1 MINSYQNSIIAQLLE
16 AITGQINFTGTPTSN
31 IGDILLSILE
41 QTPYD
46 KEPKSVLAEL
56 FLKLK
61 DKLEG
66 RAFTP
71 YDKEPKS
78 AIAEI
83 LLSILNETEYD
94 KEPNSRIAELLLEL
108 KAELESYVELTA
120 SGAIAN
126 FTTSVVKP
134 LVNLTSYFKATQEA
148 GTPTP
153 QSPKAISGVS
163 AVNVVY
169 CHKNMFD
176 LNYLTA
182 SGITIQNGE
191 ASGTAEAFHTAFN
204 CNAGG
209 VKGLKFENGKQF
221 ALSFKAYT
229 NGANPNGQGI
239 YIGFRYTDNTNDN
252 IVIANNVTAKTAFSV
267 VSNSSK
273 TIQCVQIS
281 YVNVNSNIWYL
292 SDIQIEVSS
301 QATSYEAYN
310 GSTTLINLGGT
321 YYGGYVTQ
329 DKNGKR
335 ELVVTCVKEHISL
348 QGKTYDTANGYD
360 AWLIYLENRS
370 YNAGSST
377 NKLCSVCN
385 NYKYEGSSANV
396 EHYYIAP
403 QAVVIYLAENTFRNG
418 EFDVVYPLE
427 TPFTI
432 ALPDGE
438 PITAFNGVNNVY
450 NDSGDTSVTY
460 LAKIE
465 DNLNATAKFRAEV
478 KALKEKAKEEEKEII
493 KEDPI
498 EEVKEPIKDSGET
511 KKGANKA

>member
-16 AITGQINFTGTPTSN
+16 AITGQVNFTGAPTSN

-108 KAELESYVELTA
+108 KAELESYTELTA

-134 LVNLTSYFKATQEA
+134 LVNLTAYFNATQEA

-153 QSPKAISGVS
+153 QSPKAITGVS
-163 AVNVVY
+163 EVNVI
-169 CHKNMFD
+169 HTGANLFD
-176 LNYLTA
+176 KATIINNYY
-182 SGITIQNGE
+182 IND
-191 ASGTAEAFHTAFN
+191 
-204 CNAGG
+204 
-209 VKGLKFENGKQF
+209 
-221 ALSFKAYT
+221 T
-229 NGANPNGQGI
+229 NGTQRYNVGDKCTDFIEVKPSTTYFIYSEQTTGRWGAWYDENKNYISNITLYGVRTAPANAKYVRLTVVRQGNG
-239 YIGFRYTDNTNDN
+239 
-252 IVIANNVTAKTAFSV
+252 NVDTFSV
-267 VSNSSK
+267 NYPSSD
-273 TIQCVQIS
+273 TE
-281 YVNVNSNIWYL
+281 YH
-292 SDIQIEVSS
+292 
-301 QATSYEAYN
+301 AYN

-321 YYGGYVTQ
+321 YYGGYVSQ
-329 DKNGKR
+329 DKDGKR
-335 ELVVTCVKEHISL
+335 ELVVTHGVKLFSELDFRRSNSSGSWSSYIFFA
-348 QGKTYDTANGYD
+348 QMTDKTIKSPVKCSNYDYVVQTIASMQNETIVSGSSNEYIYVRDDNYTDVPTFKTANANTIVVYD
-360 AWLIYLENRS
+360 
-370 YNAGSST
+370 
-377 NKLCSVCN
+377 
-385 NYKYEGSSANV
+385 
-396 EHYYIAP
+396 
-403 QAVVIYLAENTFRNG
+403 LAEPITI
-418 EFDVVYPLE
+418 PL
-427 TPFTI
+427 T
-432 ALPDGE
+432 DGE
-438 PITAFNGVNNVY
+438 PITAFNGVNNIY

-465 DNLNATAKFRAEV
+465 DNLNATAKFRAEE
-478 KALKEKAKEEEKEII
+478 KAQKEKAKEEEKEII

-498 EEVKEPIKDSGET
+498 EEIKEPIKDSGET
-511 KKGANKA
+511 KKGTNKA

>member
-94 KEPNSRIAELLLEL
+94 KEPNSRVAELLLEL
-108 KAELESYVELTA
+108 KAELESYAELTA

-126 FTTSVVKP
+126 FTTSVIKP
-134 LVNLTSYFKATQEA
+134 LVNLTAYFKATQEA

-153 QSPKAISGVS
+153 QSPKAITGVS
-163 AVNVVY
+163 AVNVVH

-191 ASGTAEAFHTAFN
+191 ASGTAEAFHTSFN
-204 CNAGG
+204 RNAGG

-292 SDIQIEVSS
+292 SDIQLEENS
-301 QATSYEAYN
+301 QATAFEAFN
-310 GSTTLINLGGT
+310 GSTTLITLGGT
-321 YYGGYVTQ
+321 YYGGYITQ
-329 DKNGKR
+329 DKDGKR
-335 ELVVTCVKEHISL
+335 ELTVTHELIDLGSRTWAVHQNGFYYNSFGDLIKRYEPSVVADLLAQKYQVK
-348 QGKTYDTANGYD
+348 TAQYVYGHGSEVG
-360 AWLIYLENRS
+360 LIGLNSNLMYV
-370 YNAGSST
+370 T
-377 NKLCSVCN
+377 D
-385 NYKYEGSSANV
+385 SAT
-396 EHYYIAP
+396 P
-403 QAVVIYLAENTFRNG
+403 SGLL
-418 EFDVVYPLE
+418 VYPINE
-427 TPFTI
+427 PITV

-438 PITAFNGVNNVY
+438 PITAFNGVNNIY
-450 NDSGDTSVTY
+450 NNSSDTSVTY

-465 DNLNATAKFRAEV
+465 DNLNATDKFRAEE
-478 KALKEKAKEEEKEII
+478 KAQKEKAKEEEKEII

-511 KKGANKA
+511 KKGDNKA